1 MLLLALA
8 IAPGLAIC
16 IFIYWKDKFDREPR
30 QLLLLSFFLG
40 VFSVVPAIVLEM
52 IVQLAG
58 LNANTGIAGTAV
70 FAFFGVGLV
79 EESCK
84 YFFTRIPY
92 RNKAFNEPFDGI
104 TYSVM
109 VAMGFATLENALYVY
124 EGGLGVAFSRML
136 TAVPAHA
143 TFGVIIGYYL
153 GLEKM
158 RGIPFLGLRG
168 LFFAALL
175 HAAYDFFLMISYIP
189 GMWVGAL
196 LSLYLGVRFSLR
208 AIRLHQAASPF
219 RTAAKP

>member
-1 MLLLALA
+1 MLLPALT

-16 IFIYWKDKFDREPR
+16 IYIYWKDKFDREPR
-30 QLLLLSFFLG
+30 RLLLLSFILG
-40 VFSVVPAIVLEM
+40 VLSIIPAVVLEM

-58 LNANTGIAGTAV
+58 LNAEGNIAGTAA
-70 FAFFGVGLV
+70 FAFLGVGLI
-79 EESCK
+79 EESSK
-84 YFFTRIPY
+84 YFFTRILY

-109 VAMGFATLENALYVY
+109 VAMGFATLENAMYVY
-124 EGGLGVAFSRML
+124 EGGIGVAISRMV

-143 TFGVIIGYYL
+143 AFGIIIGYYM

-158 RGIPFLGLRG
+158 RGIPLLGLRG

-175 HAAYDFFLMISYIP
+175 HAAYDFFLMTSYIP

-196 LSLYLGVRFSLR
+196 VSLYLGIRFSLR

-219 RTAAKP
+219 RKTG